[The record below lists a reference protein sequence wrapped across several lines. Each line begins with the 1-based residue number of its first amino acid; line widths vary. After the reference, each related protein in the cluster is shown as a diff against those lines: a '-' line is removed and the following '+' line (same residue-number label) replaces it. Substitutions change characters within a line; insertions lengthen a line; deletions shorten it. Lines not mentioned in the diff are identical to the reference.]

1 MNDYYDILKVPT
13 DASSL
18 KIFKEFRKRYLQTD
32 LDRPTRE
39 QVLTSYL
46 VLQDSSRKFY
56 DLAFKQ
62 QKSNKTINPKYLA
75 VVERKEKK
83 AQKLLEQQ
91 KNKPEMITRPLKKYP
106 MDDAGLEFLGLLMEV
121 NYGWVATGIFL
132 ILAGIVTIGYYLSN
146 GDWKVLLISLPVMTI
161 GILMHNHGITKF
173 KKDKIEKI
181 TAHNK
186 SSCCTTPPNSK

>member
-1 MNDYYDILKVPT
+1 MKMNDYYDILKVPS

-18 KIFKEFRKRYLQTD
+18 KIFKEFKNRYLQLD
-32 LDRPTRE
+32 LDQSTRE

-56 DLAFKQ
+56 DLALNQ
-62 QKSNKTINPKYLA
+62 QKNNKTINPKYLT

-83 AQKLLEQQ
+83 ARELLERQ
-91 KNKPEMITRPLKKYP
+91 KTKPDVITRTLKKYP
-106 MDDAGLEFLGLLMEV
+106 MDDSGLEFLGLLMEA

-132 ILAGIVTIGYYLSN
+132 ILAGIVTTGHYLIN

-181 TAHNK
+181 TAHNN
-186 SSCCTTPPNSK
+186 T